1 MAANT
6 EALFSA
12 TIQDEAGNK
21 ANCQVHLFIDSAQ
34 SVANIDTALSAWL
47 GDLDAITGG
56 QIVSYHVLLRPVLV
70 LTIKTAPA
78 VGSEVQETATF
89 DFTQTGST
97 YHYGNNVP
105 AFNELKETADHKPN
119 LSDTDVAAYTTLL
132 TTAPVLGGY
141 YSGLGNQ
148 ALAALSYAFLPTR
161 KHRRSQNR
169 LSRAYPA

>member
-6 EALFSA
+6 QVVFSA

-21 ANCQVHLFIDSAQ
+21 ANCQAHLYIDSAQ
-34 SVANIDTALSAWL
+34 TVANVDAALATWL
-47 GDLDAITGG
+47 GLLDAITGG
-56 QIVSYHVLLRPVLV
+56 AIISYHMLIRPILV
-70 LTIKTAPA
+70 LTIKGTPDA
-78 VGSEVQETATF
+78 GSEVQETATF
-89 DFTQTGST
+89 DFTQVGST

-105 AFNELKETADHKPN
+105 AFLETKETSDHKPN

-132 TTAPVLGGY
+132 TTAPVLGGF

-148 ALAALSYAFLPTR
+148 ELSALSYAFLPTR